1 MIPRPAS
8 RQQMFRRTTFAFGT
22 VLVLLTFF
30 LVQLTIKEE
39 DSSDEDKSVTLDS
52 LQRDQDNKD
61 SELLHFQDDPDDELD
76 EELEEHFLSNVKSF
90 TELKTSKVQAEII
103 WYNLIEENN
112 GIGSQLDERFECDL
126 GKQQIYNF
134 ISGIP

>member
-8 RQQMFRRTTFAFGT
+8 RQKMFRRTTFAFGT